1 MIENMDFVHLNVRS
15 CYSQEYSILKI
26 KDIFTKAREFGHKAV
41 ALTDLGTLLGITEF
55 LDTAESYPEIKPIIG
70 LSMPA
75 DIAESNMCF
84 STWFTFLAKDLV
96 GYRGLV
102 KIASSQKSCSE
113 YPEFCTYSKILE
125 SLADYRG
132 HIICLCNLTYKSWLS
147 KTNEET
153 DSDILREPIQGR
165 DYILKKLKNLLG
177 EDLYLEA
184 VPRQGHKDRILRT
197 IKIAKMHDLK
207 VVATNMVAY
216 LLSDHLS
223 DMKKVYPNTF
233 TPSCYRDKQL
243 EYIMGEAFF
252 KDTKQ
257 MFDELGDY
265 PEILGNTIEIADKC
279 SRYSIK
285 TQLRVPK
292 YPFTDTFET
301 SFEYL
306 KAKVENQASSFFGEN
321 IESRITDRISYE
333 LQIIHDESLSDYFLL
348 MSEIVSYMKGI
359 GAAIGPGRFNM
370 AGSIV
375 NFLLGITEINPLEYG
390 LLFEPFVCSNYLPN
404 ITLDIEQG
412 KRFYLIEWLER
423 RFGRGNVLFSPNVFR
438 YDAKRIMINEF
449 YRSSLDYH
457 MIEQHYLTPSRT
469 EWEYKWLPDYQK
481 EIVDSNPEIW
491 NIIRHAAIIGNT
503 VKEVKQMQ
511 SCFQILGPENKELVP
526 FNKGNFP
533 PLHLMSQIQHFDTDK
548 YGILE
553 LTFYSLSILNIIKDC
568 CQLIKERYSIDID
581 IENIPLDDEAT
592 YNIFCNGDIE
602 GVFQFDSF
610 CVKER
615 LAEFK
620 PGNFMDLLSFNSLY
634 TCKSMQLIPQ
644 YLHNKK
650 HGVEYANDV
659 EHEVL
664 SETYGILLYRE
675 QMIEMIH
682 KLSNL
687 SKNKAWNI
695 VRAIETWN
703 PDERREGEKLF
714 YRNASENG
722 YDNTYLRAIWSR
734 LVDRYRGESKSHKTC
749 YTLIAYRC
757 AWLKAHYA
765 KEFEESCSKY

>member
-1 MIENMDFVHLNVRS
+1 MEFVHLNVRS
-15 CYSQEYSILKI
+15 SYSQEYSILKI
-26 KDIFTKAREFGHKAV
+26 KDIFSKAREFGHKAV
-41 ALTDLGTLLGITEF
+41 ALTDLGTLMGVTEF
-55 LDTAESYPEIKPIIG
+55 LNTAESYPEIKPIIG
-70 LSMPA
+70 LSMPVELF
-75 DIAESNMCF
+75 ESNHRLK
-84 STWFTFLAKDLV
+84 TWFTFLAKDID
-96 GYRGLV
+96 GYRCLV
-102 KIASSQKSCSE
+102 KLSSFKEFDCGHVESCRYGNLMKVLQE
-113 YPEFCTYSKILE
+113 YK
-125 SLADYRG
+125 G
-132 HIICLCNLTYKSWLS
+132 HIICICNLSYYKGLL
-147 KTNEET
+147 KGIQETN
-153 DSDILREPIQGR
+153 SDLLRTNINGR
-165 DYILKKLKNLLG
+165 DYILTKLKNLFG
-177 EDLYLEA
+177 DDLYLE
-184 VPRQGHKDRILRT
+184 VVSRQGHKDSMHRT
-197 IKIAKMHDLK
+197 LQIAKLNDIK

-348 MSEIVSYMKGI
+348 MSEMVSYMKGI
-359 GAAIGPGRFNM
+359 GASIGPGRFNM

-568 CQLIKERYSIDID
+568 CQLIKERCSVDVD

-592 YNIFCNGDIE
+592 YNIFCDGDIE
-602 GVFQFDSF
+602 GIFQFDSF

-620 PGNFMDLLSFNSLY
+620 PGKFMDLLSFNSLY
-634 TCKSMQLIPQ
+634 TGKSMQLIPQ

>member
-1 MIENMDFVHLNVRS
+1 MEFVHLNVRS
-15 CYSQEYSILKI
+15 SYSQEYSILKI
-26 KDIFTKAREFGHKAV
+26 KDIFSKAREFGHKAV
-41 ALTDLGTLLGITEF
+41 ALTDLGTLMGVTEF
-55 LDTAESYPEIKPIIG
+55 LNTAESYPEIKPIIG
-70 LSMPA
+70 LSMPVELF
-75 DIAESNMCF
+75 ESNHRLK
-84 STWFTFLAKDLV
+84 TWFTFLAKDID
-96 GYRGLV
+96 GYRCLV
-102 KIASSQKSCSE
+102 KLSSFKEFDCGHVESCRYGNLMKVLQE
-113 YPEFCTYSKILE
+113 YK
-125 SLADYRG
+125 G
-132 HIICLCNLTYKSWLS
+132 HIICICNLSYYKGLL
-147 KTNEET
+147 KGIQETN
-153 DSDILREPIQGR
+153 SDLLRTNINGR
-165 DYILKKLKNLLG
+165 DYILTKLKNLFG
-177 EDLYLEA
+177 DDLYLE
-184 VPRQGHKDRILRT
+184 VVSRQGHMDSMHRT
-197 IKIAKMHDLK
+197 LQIAKLNDIK

-265 PEILGNTIEIADKC
+265 PEILGNTIEIAGKC

-449 YRSSLDYH
+449 CRSSLDYH

-553 LTFYSLSILNIIKDC
+553 LTFYSLSILDIIKDC
-568 CQLIKERYSIDID
+568 CQLIKERCSVDVD

-592 YNIFCNGDIE
+592 YNIFCDGDIE
-602 GVFQFDSF
+602 GIFQFDSF

-634 TCKSMQLIPQ
+634 TGKSMQLIPQ

>member
-1 MIENMDFVHLNVRS
+1 MEFVHLNVRS
-15 CYSQEYSILKI
+15 SYSQEYSILKI
-26 KDIFTKAREFGHKAV
+26 KDIFSKAREFGHKAV
-41 ALTDLGTLLGITEF
+41 ALTDLGTLMGVTEF
-55 LDTAESYPEIKPIIG
+55 LNTAESYPEIKPIIG
-70 LSMPA
+70 LSMPVELF
-75 DIAESNMCF
+75 ESNHRLK
-84 STWFTFLAKDLV
+84 TWFTFLAKDID
-96 GYRGLV
+96 GYRCLV
-102 KIASSQKSCSE
+102 KLSSFKEFDCGHVESCRYGNLMKVLQE
-113 YPEFCTYSKILE
+113 YK
-125 SLADYRG
+125 G
-132 HIICLCNLTYKSWLS
+132 HIICICNLSYYMGLLKGIQE
-147 KTNEET
+147 TN
-153 DSDILREPIQGR
+153 SDLLRSNINGR
-165 DYILKKLKNLLG
+165 DYILTKLKNLFG
-177 EDLYLEA
+177 DDLYLE
-184 VPRQGHKDRILRT
+184 VVSRQGHKDSMHMTLQ
-197 IKIAKMHDLK
+197 IAKLNDIK

-449 YRSSLDYH
+449 CRSSLDYH

-511 SCFQILGPENKELVP
+511 SCFQILGPENNELVP

-553 LTFYSLSILNIIKDC
+553 LTFYSLSILDIIKDC
-568 CQLIKERYSIDID
+568 CQLIKERCSVDVD

-592 YNIFCNGDIE
+592 YNIFCDGDIE
-602 GVFQFDSF
+602 GIFQFDSF

-634 TCKSMQLIPQ
+634 TGKSMQLIPQ

>member
-1 MIENMDFVHLNVRS
+1 MEFVHLNVRS
-15 CYSQEYSILKI
+15 SYSQEYSILKI
-26 KDIFTKAREFGHKAV
+26 KDIFSKAREFGHKAV
-41 ALTDLGTLLGITEF
+41 ALTDLGTLMGVTEF
-55 LDTAESYPEIKPIIG
+55 LNTAESYPEIKPIIG
-70 LSMPA
+70 LSMPVELF
-75 DIAESNMCF
+75 ESNHRLK
-84 STWFTFLAKDLV
+84 TWFTFLAKDID
-96 GYRGLV
+96 GYRCLV
-102 KIASSQKSCSE
+102 KLSSFKEFDCGHVESCRYGNLMKVLQE
-113 YPEFCTYSKILE
+113 YK
-125 SLADYRG
+125 G
-132 HIICLCNLTYKSWLS
+132 HIICICNLSYYKGLL
-147 KTNEET
+147 KGIQETN
-153 DSDILREPIQGR
+153 SDLLRSNINGR
-165 DYILKKLKNLLG
+165 DYILTKLKNLFG
-177 EDLYLEA
+177 DDLYLE
-184 VPRQGHKDRILRT
+184 VVSRQGHKDSMHRT
-197 IKIAKMHDLK
+197 LQIAKLNDIK

-233 TPSCYRDKQL
+233 TPTCYRDKQL

-449 YRSSLDYH
+449 CRSSLDYH

-553 LTFYSLSILNIIKDC
+553 LTFYSLSILDIIKDC
-568 CQLIKERYSIDID
+568 CQLIKERCSVDVD

-592 YNIFCNGDIE
+592 YNIFCDGDIE
-602 GVFQFDSF
+602 GIFQFDSF

-634 TCKSMQLIPQ
+634 TGKSMQLIPQ

-734 LVDRYRGESKSHKTC
+734 LVDRYCGESKSHKTC

>member
-1 MIENMDFVHLNVRS
+1 MEFVHLNVRS
-15 CYSQEYSILKI
+15 SYSQEYSILKI
-26 KDIFTKAREFGHKAV
+26 KDIFSKAREFGHKAV
-41 ALTDLGTLLGITEF
+41 ALTDLGTLMGVTEF
-55 LDTAESYPEIKPIIG
+55 LNTAESYPEIKPIIG
-70 LSMPA
+70 LSMPVELF
-75 DIAESNMCF
+75 ESNHRLK
-84 STWFTFLAKDLV
+84 TWFTFLAKDID
-96 GYRGLV
+96 GYRCLV
-102 KIASSQKSCSE
+102 KLSSFKEFDCGHVESCRYGNLMKVLQE
-113 YPEFCTYSKILE
+113 YK
-125 SLADYRG
+125 G
-132 HIICLCNLTYKSWLS
+132 HIICICNLSYYKGLL
-147 KTNEET
+147 KGIQETN
-153 DSDILREPIQGR
+153 SDLLRTNINGR
-165 DYILKKLKNLLG
+165 DYILTKLKNLFG
-177 EDLYLEA
+177 DDLYLE
-184 VPRQGHKDRILRT
+184 VVSRQGHKDSMHRT
-197 IKIAKMHDLK
+197 LQIAKLNDIK

-292 YPFTDTFET
+292 YPFTDTYET

-449 YRSSLDYH
+449 CRSSLDYH

-553 LTFYSLSILNIIKDC
+553 LTFYSLSILDIIKDC
-568 CQLIKERYSIDID
+568 CQLIKERCSVDVD

-592 YNIFCNGDIE
+592 YNIFCDGDIE
-602 GVFQFDSF
+602 GIFQFDSF

-634 TCKSMQLIPQ
+634 TGKSMQLIPQ

>member
-1 MIENMDFVHLNVRS
+1 MEFVHLNVRS
-15 CYSQEYSILKI
+15 SYSQEYSILKI
-26 KDIFTKAREFGHKAV
+26 KDIFSKAREFGHKAV
-41 ALTDLGTLLGITEF
+41 ALTDLGTLIGVTEF
-55 LDTAESYPEIKPIIG
+55 LNTAESYPEIKPIIG
-70 LSMPA
+70 LSMP
-75 DIAESNMCF
+75 IELFESNHRLN
-84 STWFTFLAKDLV
+84 TWFTFLAKDID

-102 KIASSQKSCSE
+102 KLSSFKEFDCDHIESCRYGNLMKVLQE
-113 YPEFCTYSKILE
+113 YK
-125 SLADYRG
+125 G
-132 HIICLCNLTYKSWLS
+132 HIICICNLSYYKGLL
-147 KTNEET
+147 KGIQETN
-153 DSDILREPIQGR
+153 SDLLRSNINGR
-165 DYILKKLKNLLG
+165 DYILTKLKGFLG
-177 EDLYLEA
+177 DDLYLE
-184 VPRQGHKDRILRT
+184 VVSRQGHKDSMHRT
-197 IKIAKMHDLK
+197 MQIAKLHDIK

-223 DMKKVYPNTF
+223 DMRKVYPNTF
-233 TPSCYRDKQL
+233 TPSCYRDKRVD
-243 EYIMGEAFF
+243 YIMAEAYF

-292 YPFTDTFET
+292 YPFPGTFET

-306 KAKVENQASSFFGEN
+306 KAKIENQAASFFGEK
-321 IESRITDRISYE
+321 IDSRITDRISYE
-333 LQIIHDESLSDYFLL
+333 LQIIHDASLSDYFLL

-359 GAAIGPGRFNM
+359 GAAISPGRFNM

-438 YDAKRIMINEF
+438 YDEKRIMINEF
-449 YRSSLDYH
+449 CRSSLDYY
-457 MIEQHYLTPSRT
+457 MIDQHYLTPSRT

-491 NIIRHAAIIGNT
+491 NIIRHAAIIGKT
-503 VKEVKQMQ
+503 VKEIKQMKC
-511 SCFQILGPENKELVP
+511 CFQILGPENKELVP

-533 PLHLMSQIQHFDTDK
+533 PLHLMSQIQHCDTDN

-620 PGNFMDLLSFNSLY
+620 PGNFMDLLSINSLY

-664 SETYGILLYRE
+664 SETYGIILYRE
-675 QMIEMIH
+675 QMIEIIH

-695 VRAIETWN
+695 VRAIETWD
-703 PDERREGEKLF
+703 PDERREGEQLF

-722 YDNTYLRAIWSR
+722 YDDSYLRAIWSR
-734 LVDRYRGESKSHKTC
+734 LVDRYRGESKSHNIC

-757 AWLKAHYA
+757 AWLKAHYS

>member
-1 MIENMDFVHLNVRS
+1 MEFVHLNVRS
-15 CYSQEYSILKI
+15 SYSQEYSILKI
-26 KDIFTKAREFGHKAV
+26 KDIFSKAREFGHKAV
-41 ALTDLGTLLGITEF
+41 ALTDLGTLMGVTEF
-55 LDTAESYPEIKPIIG
+55 LNTAESYPEIKPIIG
-70 LSMPA
+70 LSMPVELF
-75 DIAESNMCF
+75 ESNHRLK
-84 STWFTFLAKDLV
+84 TWFTFLAKDID
-96 GYRGLV
+96 GYRCLV
-102 KIASSQKSCSE
+102 KLSSFIEFDCGHVESCRYGNLMKVLQE
-113 YPEFCTYSKILE
+113 YK
-125 SLADYRG
+125 G
-132 HIICLCNLTYKSWLS
+132 HIICICNLSYYKGLL
-147 KTNEET
+147 KGIQETN
-153 DSDILREPIQGR
+153 SDLLRTNINGR
-165 DYILKKLKNLLG
+165 DYILTKLKNLFG
-177 EDLYLEA
+177 DDLYLE
-184 VPRQGHKDRILRT
+184 VVSRQGHKDSMHRT
-197 IKIAKMHDLK
+197 LQIAKLNDIK

-292 YPFTDTFET
+292 YPFTDRFET

-449 YRSSLDYH
+449 CRSSLDYH

-469 EWEYKWLPDYQK
+469 EWEYKWLPDYRK

-511 SCFQILGPENKELVP
+511 SCLQILGPENKELVP

-553 LTFYSLSILNIIKDC
+553 LSFYSLSILDLIKDC
-568 CQLIKERYSIDID
+568 CQLIKERCSVDVD

-592 YNIFCNGDIE
+592 YNIFCDGDIE
-602 GVFQFDSF
+602 GIFQFDSI

-634 TCKSMQLIPQ
+634 TGKSMQLIPQ

-714 YRNASENG
+714 YRKASENG

>member
-1 MIENMDFVHLNVRS
+1 MEFVHLNVRS
-15 CYSQEYSILKI
+15 SYSQEYSILKI
-26 KDIFTKAREFGHKAV
+26 KDIFSKAREFGHKAV
-41 ALTDLGTLLGITEF
+41 ALTDLGTLMGVTEF
-55 LDTAESYPEIKPIIG
+55 LNTAESYPEIKPIIG
-70 LSMPA
+70 LSMPVELF
-75 DIAESNMCF
+75 ESNHRLK
-84 STWFTFLAKDLV
+84 TWFTFLAKDID
-96 GYRGLV
+96 GYRCLV
-102 KIASSQKSCSE
+102 KLSSFKEFDCGHVESCRYGNLMKVLQE
-113 YPEFCTYSKILE
+113 YK
-125 SLADYRG
+125 G
-132 HIICLCNLTYKSWLS
+132 HIICICNLSYYKGLL
-147 KTNEET
+147 KGIQETN
-153 DSDILREPIQGR
+153 SDLLRSNINGR
-165 DYILKKLKNLLG
+165 DYILTKLKNLFG
-177 EDLYLEA
+177 DDLYLE
-184 VPRQGHKDRILRT
+184 VVSRQGHKDSMHRT
-197 IKIAKMHDLK
+197 LQIAKLNDIK

-359 GAAIGPGRFNM
+359 GAAIGPGKFNM

-449 YRSSLDYH
+449 CRSSLDYH

-511 SCFQILGPENKELVP
+511 SCLQILGPENKELVP

-553 LTFYSLSILNIIKDC
+553 LTFYSLSILDIIKDC
-568 CQLIKERYSIDID
+568 CQLIKERCSVDVD

-592 YNIFCNGDIE
+592 YNIFCDGDIE
-602 GVFQFDSF
+602 GIFQFDSF

-634 TCKSMQLIPQ
+634 TGKSMQLIPQ

>member
-1 MIENMDFVHLNVRS
+1 MEFVHLNVRS
-15 CYSQEYSILKI
+15 SYSQEYSILKI
-26 KDIFTKAREFGHKAV
+26 KDIFSKAREFGHKAV
-41 ALTDLGTLLGITEF
+41 ALTDLGTLMGVTEF
-55 LDTAESYPEIKPIIG
+55 LNTAESYPEIKPIIG
-70 LSMPA
+70 LSMPVELF
-75 DIAESNMCF
+75 ESNHRLK
-84 STWFTFLAKDLV
+84 TWFTFLAKDID
-96 GYRGLV
+96 GYRCLV
-102 KIASSQKSCSE
+102 KLSSFKEFDCGHVESCRYGNLMKVLQE
-113 YPEFCTYSKILE
+113 YK
-125 SLADYRG
+125 G
-132 HIICLCNLTYKSWLS
+132 HIICICNLSYYKGLL
-147 KTNEET
+147 KGIQETN
-153 DSDILREPIQGR
+153 SDLLRTNINGR
-165 DYILKKLKNLLG
+165 DYILTKLKNLFG
-177 EDLYLEA
+177 DDLYLE
-184 VPRQGHKDRILRT
+184 VVSRQGHKDSMHRT
-197 IKIAKMHDLK
+197 LQIAKLNDIK

-449 YRSSLDYH
+449 CRSSLDYH

-553 LTFYSLSILNIIKDC
+553 LTFYSLSILDIIKDC
-568 CQLIKERYSIDID
+568 CQLIKERCSVDVD

-592 YNIFCNGDIE
+592 YNIFCDGDIE
-602 GVFQFDSF
+602 GIFQFDSF

-634 TCKSMQLIPQ
+634 TGKSMQLIPQ

>member
-1 MIENMDFVHLNVRS
+1 MEFVHLNVRS
-15 CYSQEYSILKI
+15 SYSQEYSILKI
-26 KDIFTKAREFGHKAV
+26 KDIFSKAREFGHKAV
-41 ALTDLGTLLGITEF
+41 ALTDLGTLMGVTEF
-55 LDTAESYPEIKPIIG
+55 LNTAESYPEIKPIIG
-70 LSMPA
+70 LSMPVELF
-75 DIAESNMCF
+75 ESNHRLN
-84 STWFTFLAKDLV
+84 TWFTFLAKDID
-96 GYRGLV
+96 GYRCLV
-102 KIASSQKSCSE
+102 KLSSFKEFDCGHVESCRYGNLMKVLQE
-113 YPEFCTYSKILE
+113 YK
-125 SLADYRG
+125 G
-132 HIICLCNLTYKSWLS
+132 HIICICNLTYYKGLL
-147 KTNEET
+147 KGIQETN
-153 DSDILREPIQGR
+153 SDLLRSNINGR
-165 DYILKKLKNLLG
+165 DYILTKLKNLFG
-177 EDLYLEA
+177 DDLYLE
-184 VPRQGHKDRILRT
+184 VVSRQGHKDSMHRT
-197 IKIAKMHDLK
+197 LQIAKLNDIK

-449 YRSSLDYH
+449 CRSSLDYH

-553 LTFYSLSILNIIKDC
+553 LTFYSLSILDIIKDC
-568 CQLIKERYSIDID
+568 CQLIKERCSVDVD

-592 YNIFCNGDIE
+592 YNIFCDGDIE
-602 GVFQFDSF
+602 GIFQFDSF

-650 HGVEYANDV
+650 HGIEYANDV

>member
-1 MIENMDFVHLNVRS
+1 MEFVHLNVRS
-15 CYSQEYSILKI
+15 SYSQEYSILKI
-26 KDIFTKAREFGHKAV
+26 KDIFSKAREFGHKAV
-41 ALTDLGTLLGITEF
+41 ALTDLGTLMGVTEF
-55 LDTAESYPEIKPIIG
+55 LNTAESYPEIKPIIG
-70 LSMPA
+70 LSMPVELF
-75 DIAESNMCF
+75 ESNHRLK
-84 STWFTFLAKDLV
+84 TWFTFLAKDID
-96 GYRGLV
+96 GYRCLV
-102 KIASSQKSCSE
+102 KLSSFKEFDCGHVESCRYGNLMKVLQE
-113 YPEFCTYSKILE
+113 YK
-125 SLADYRG
+125 G
-132 HIICLCNLTYKSWLS
+132 HIICICNLSYYKGLL
-147 KTNEET
+147 KGIQETN
-153 DSDILREPIQGR
+153 SDLLRTNINGR
-165 DYILKKLKNLLG
+165 DYILTKLKNLFG
-177 EDLYLEA
+177 DDLYLE
-184 VPRQGHKDRILRT
+184 VVSRQGHKDSMHRT
-197 IKIAKMHDLK
+197 LQIAKLNDIK

-359 GAAIGPGRFNM
+359 GASIGPGRFNM

-449 YRSSLDYH
+449 CRSSLDYH

-553 LTFYSLSILNIIKDC
+553 LTFYSLSILDIIKDC
-568 CQLIKERYSIDID
+568 CQLIKERCSVDVD

-592 YNIFCNGDIE
+592 YNIFCDGDIE
-602 GVFQFDSF
+602 GIFQFDSF

-634 TCKSMQLIPQ
+634 TGKSMQLIPQ